1 MRRRKRE
8 TDRESVQMTVARG
21 EHMRHAGRTGVTK
34 GSCLIFFEEQS
45 ESTTMF
51 IPINLEGSDSRG
63 SPGVSGSL
71 PASPLPGEAGREG

>member
-1 MRRRKRE
+1 
-8 TDRESVQMTVARG
+8 
-21 EHMRHAGRTGVTK
+21 MRHAGRTGVTK

-63 SPGVSGSL
+63 SLGVSGGL
-71 PASPLPGEAGREG
+71 PASLLPGEAIDGAGGRDDMCGFVYVCIYWR